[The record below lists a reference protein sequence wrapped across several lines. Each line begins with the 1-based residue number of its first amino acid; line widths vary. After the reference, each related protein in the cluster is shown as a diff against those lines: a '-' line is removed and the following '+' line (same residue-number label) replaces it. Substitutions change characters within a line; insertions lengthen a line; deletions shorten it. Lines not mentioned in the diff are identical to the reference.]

1 MDVNGEDPEYEF
13 STRESMNIE
22 DPTENNTQLKRKGT
36 DNHTI
41 RVNPRFSDL
50 FSSPAS
56 GAPIII
62 QLVSEPCSF
71 RLMNLTEKKSLIA
84 GIIDIIGQV
93 RPGTKWTQR
102 GELYIYPTTNKQKNL
117 LLQQKAVKQFQISC
131 SLCKSEQEVR
141 GVIYNV
147 PPNNTEEEL
156 LSLLANQGVKTVKR
170 FTKRGP
176 NNTTTISTMVTLHF
190 DATTLPREVII
201 AHEVFLVK
209 KFIQR
214 PYLCRKCW
222 LFGHPE
228 EPCPVVQV
236 CRTCACAHEEDQQC
250 TSPPKCPT
258 CEGNDHEAGTAACPI
273 FARRQEIIK
282 FAYVNNMSVTEAG
295 KIHSSSPKPTA
306 QQQVPRHHTNEDTT
320 TRREIDDLKAQI
332 EELRQAATRQDT
344 PSDISTRLEK
354 VELEITTIKTQL
366 GPIMELEAQMA
377 IGFSSLDNRLTMMC
391 AMFEQDRLDRLARQK
406 EKDRRKTA
414 DLSPYTKTRNQGS
427 GTQPTQPQRRS
438 ETEAPKKTTKQ

>member
-156 LSLLANQGVKTVKR
+156 LSLLANQGVKKVKR
-170 FTKRGP
+170 FAKRGP
-176 NNTTTISTMVTLHF
+176 NNTTTSSTMVTIYF
-190 DATTLPREVII
+190 DKTHLPREVII

-209 KFIQR
+209 KFIPR

-222 LFGHPE
+222 VFGHPE
-228 EPCPVVQV
+228 ESCPVAQV

-258 CEGNDHEAGTAACPI
+258 CEGNDHEAGTAAFPI
-273 FARRQEIIK
+273 FTRRQEIIT
-282 FAYVNNMSVTEAG
+282 FSY
-295 KIHSSSPKPTA
+295 
-306 QQQVPRHHTNEDTT
+306 
-320 TRREIDDLKAQI
+320 L
-332 EELRQAATRQDT
+332 
-344 PSDISTRLEK
+344 STRTKL
-354 VELEITTIKTQL
+354 
-366 GPIMELEAQMA
+366 
-377 IGFSSLDNRLTMMC
+377 
-391 AMFEQDRLDRLARQK
+391 LA
-406 EKDRRKTA
+406 
-414 DLSPYTKTRNQGS
+414 YNFNC
-427 GTQPTQPQRRS
+427 
-438 ETEAPKKTTKQ
+438 